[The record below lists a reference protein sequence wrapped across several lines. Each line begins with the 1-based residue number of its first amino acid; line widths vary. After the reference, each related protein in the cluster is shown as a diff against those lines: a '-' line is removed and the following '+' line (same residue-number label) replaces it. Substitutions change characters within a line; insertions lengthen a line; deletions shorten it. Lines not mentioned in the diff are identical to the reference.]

1 MLNCSCS
8 RVTQHSVPRSAHT
21 HLRTHIAGR
30 TSRARSQYRR
40 PIDCLPL
47 LLAGTATSTKR
58 RGESV
63 SQKASVG
70 MLTKADSLSGCES
83 VRGSVMISS
92 RGSWKAFSIWFVKV
106 PVAHTREF
114 ACSCYVQNTGMHHT
128 SMSSLS
134 LNTMAKYLWN
144 TGRVAAGH
152 VVCTG
157 VLPELEHSALAV
169 GASRDDAHWQHK
181 RRHTRVQKQRAS
193 SVLLRFPASRLI
205 RRNIGREKRVEGMA
219 AGMKPRGQ
227 HAVCTRDCHDSREM
241 GKGDKSGAHY
251 WYRQRGSRSPR

>member
-1 MLNCSCS
+1 MRSSTLKCCCTRTRHGCGHMLNCSCS
-8 RVTQHSVPRSAHT
+8 SVTQHSVPRSAHT

-106 PVAHTREF
+106 PAAHTREF
-114 ACSCYVQNTGMHHT
+114 TCSRSRTQACNTHPCHLSRHNEQMFAEYRACSGRPC
-128 SMSSLS
+128 SLH
-134 LNTMAKYLWN
+134 
-144 TGRVAAGH
+144 R
-152 VVCTG
+152 CT
-157 VLPELEHSALAV
+157 A
-169 GASRDDAHWQHK
+169 R
-181 RRHTRVQKQRAS
+181 T
-193 SVLLRFPASRLI
+193 
-205 RRNIGREKRVEGMA
+205 
-219 AGMKPRGQ
+219 
-227 HAVCTRDCHDSREM
+227 
-241 GKGDKSGAHY
+241 
-251 WYRQRGSRSPR
+251 

>member
-1 MLNCSCS
+1 MCTFHMRSSTLKCCCTRTRHGCGHMLNCSCS
-8 RVTQHSVPRSAHT
+8 SVTQHSVPRSAHT

-83 VRGSVMISS
+83 VRGPVMISS

-106 PVAHTREF
+106 PAAHTREF

-128 SMSSLS
+128 SMPSLS
-134 LNTMAKYLWN
+134 LSTVGKCLWN

-169 GASRDDAHWQHK
+169 GTSRDDAHWQH
-181 RRHTRVQKQRAS
+181 RGDTRGCRNSGHRQCSCA
-193 SVLLRFPASRLI
+193 FP
-205 RRNIGREKRVEGMA
+205 
-219 AGMKPRGQ
+219 P
-227 HAVCTRDCHDSREM
+227 HA
-241 GKGDKSGAHY
+241 
-251 WYRQRGSRSPR
+251 

>member
-1 MLNCSCS
+1 MRSSTLKCCCTRTRHGCRHMLNCSCS

-83 VRGSVMISS
+83 VRGSVMISN

-114 ACSCYVQNTGMHHT
+114 ACSRSEHRHAPHIHVI
-128 SMSSLS
+128 SLS
-134 LNTMAKYLWN
+134 QHNGQIFLEYRACS
-144 TGRVAAGH
+144 GRPCSLH
-152 VVCTG
+152 RCT
-157 VLPELEHSALAV
+157 A
-169 GASRDDAHWQHK
+169 R
-181 RRHTRVQKQRAS
+181 T
-193 SVLLRFPASRLI
+193 
-205 RRNIGREKRVEGMA
+205 
-219 AGMKPRGQ
+219 
-227 HAVCTRDCHDSREM
+227 
-241 GKGDKSGAHY
+241 
-251 WYRQRGSRSPR
+251 